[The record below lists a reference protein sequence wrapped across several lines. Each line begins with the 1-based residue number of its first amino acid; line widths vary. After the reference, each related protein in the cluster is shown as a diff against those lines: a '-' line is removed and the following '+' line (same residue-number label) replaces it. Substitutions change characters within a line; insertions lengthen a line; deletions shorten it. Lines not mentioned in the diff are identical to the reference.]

1 MPTSQIVFCFFTIL
15 LTTGFVRGDEAHLKC
30 FPTSIGEIVEIDIRI
45 NGKILSV
52 SHIARNGVAYER
64 MSQYHVYYSGSDKGL
79 IWEGIHSRKQDLK
92 MVGRLDGFSPT
103 TQATYTEDLINANT
117 GLLNQTKALCPAL
130 RKEQEVAT
138 SASAMVEAP
147 EQTQSRSNSPMPA
160 PATTNDPT
168 GKKTFAE
175 TASPKQRM
183 GSEPADRTPSA
194 QPLATP
200 SESSH
205 GAQEE
210 SPPAHSPLLSK
221 AEVSKT
227 EKKTTDSGFGFFMLA
242 AFLFA
247 LALYFLPFIVAYSKR
262 TYVSHGNFCS
272 KLVLRM
278 DPAWLGWFARV
289 GIKLKHQRKF

>member
-147 EQTQSRSNSPMPA
+147 EQLSLVPIRPCRHLPQLTIQPA
-160 PATTNDPT
+160 
-168 GKKTFAE
+168 KKH
-175 TASPKQRM
+175 SPKLRRQNNAWAQNLQTELLRHSHWRRLRKVRMALKRKALRPTPPYYPRPKFQR
-183 GSEPADRTPSA
+183 RR
-194 QPLATP
+194 
-200 SESSH
+200 
-205 GAQEE
+205 
-210 SPPAHSPLLSK
+210 
-221 AEVSKT
+221 
-227 EKKTTDSGFGFFMLA
+227 KKQQIAVL
-242 AFLFA
+242 AFLCWRHFC
-247 LALYFLPFIVAYSKR
+247 LLWRSIFSLSSLHTQEDICLPRQFL
-262 TYVSHGNFCS
+262 
-272 KLVLRM
+272 
-278 DPAWLGWFARV
+278 
-289 GIKLKHQRKF
+289 